1 MQRVALVISAR
12 VFLAVRHEDP
22 RTKDKQTKMA
32 AVRPVDNHGP
42 RADNLRLAPPVVKN
56 CHLLL
61 KGSS

>member
-1 MQRVALVISAR
+1 MISAR

-22 RTKDKQTKMA
+22 RTKDKKTKMA
-32 AVRPVDNHGP
+32 AVRAVDNHGP